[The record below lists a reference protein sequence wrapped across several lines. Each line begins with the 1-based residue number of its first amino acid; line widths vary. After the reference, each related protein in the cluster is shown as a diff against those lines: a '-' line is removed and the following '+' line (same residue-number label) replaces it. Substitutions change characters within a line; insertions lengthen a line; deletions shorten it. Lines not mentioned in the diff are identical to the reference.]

1 MKTRG
6 DFHFKQ
12 FSISHDRSTHK
23 VGTDGVLLGAWVNV
37 DGASRILDIGTG
49 SGVVAI
55 MLAQRTSPSAKIDAV
70 EIQESDAK
78 QAEANVKNSPW
89 SEKVSVI
96 HSAIQDFKPDH
107 QYDLI
112 VSNPPF
118 FINSWLPPDQS
129 RSKARHSHELS
140 FPDLVAN
147 ISQLLVP
154 EGKFSVILPFTEGRQ
169 FIRLAEGLGFFL
181 SRKMSFRSR
190 QDKPIE
196 RLLIEFSRT
205 AGDVKE
211 EELVLYVKNEEW
223 TEEYRALTRDFYLK
237 A

>member
-12 FSISHDRSTHK
+12 FSISHDKSTHK

-37 DGASRILDIGTG
+37 NAASRILDIGTG
-49 SGVVAI
+49 SGVIAL
-55 MLAQRTSPSAKIDAV
+55 MLAQRTLADTKIDAV
-70 EIQESDAK
+70 ELQEHDAR
-78 QAEANVKNSPW
+78 QAEVNVRNSPW
-89 SEKVSVI
+89 PKKVAVI
-96 HSAIQDFKPDH
+96 HAAIQDFKPQH

-118 FINSWLPPDQS
+118 FSRSWLPPDEN
-129 RSKARHSHELS
+129 RSKARHGNELT
-140 FPDLVAN
+140 FADLLTN
-147 ISQLLVP
+147 IARLLTADGHFAV
-154 EGKFSVILPFTEGRQ
+154 VLPFTEGSQ
-169 FIRLAEGLGFFL
+169 FIYLAERLGFHV

-196 RLLIEFSRT
+196 RLLIDFSQRQVE
-205 AGDVKE
+205 VKT
-211 EELVLYVKNEEW
+211 EELLLYVRDDEW
-223 TEEYRALTRDFYLK
+223 TEDYRELTKEFYLK